1 MAENDDRSRHGVL
14 IPKASYGFFP
24 ELPIPNPAENSKVAF
39 SARDRESNEVK
50 HLSWIYYHRYPERRI
65 TRVSPQLDERGHGR
79 RLIIFTRFK
88 LASGQSVYFVDVAVE
103 HLDQRFASLTA
114 LFFGAAP
121 KNAGAY
127 VVLPL
132 DAPQFV
138 IDDDLS
144 ELLERFDRVKAMGWI
159 DSRRSGH
166 TGIGHTFESLV
177 GIEEN
182 NHQIADF
189 RGIEVKCKLRNESA
203 SPSGKIN
210 LFQLAPRWTI
220 PGPNLKRLGVI
231 GTPNAEGILS
241 CYSQVTTTPNNK
253 ELWLRP
259 SSSIPSLDMF
269 KSEEMIGQWG
279 HEKLSKRLSEKHS
292 RAVFVSTKSQ
302 THGGRTQYRYTD
314 LLYCERP
321 HIDRFVALVAARRI
335 VFEFTMRLSIQ
346 GRVRNH
352 GYPWRLV
359 DERDLE
365 QLFAFQIQL
374 RQDPR

>member
-1 MAENDDRSRHGVL
+1 MVTNQ
-14 IPKASYGFFP
+14 
-24 ELPIPNPAENSKVAF
+24 
-39 SARDRESNEVK
+39 VK
-50 HLSWIYYHRYPERRI
+50 NLSWIYYQRYPERRI
-65 TRVSPQLDERGHGR
+65 TRIGPQLDDRAHGR
-79 RLIIFTRFK
+79 RLLIFTRFK
-88 LASGQSVYFVDVAVE
+88 LASGESAYFVDVALE
-103 HLDQRFASLTA
+103 HLDPRFASLAT
-114 LFFGAAP
+114 LFFGVAP
-121 KNAGAY
+121 TGPGAY

-132 DAPQFV
+132 DAPQFL
-138 IDDDLS
+138 IDEDLN

-159 DSRRSGH
+159 DSLRSGH
-166 TGIGHTFESLV
+166 TGIGYTFETLV

-182 NHQIADF
+182 NHQLADF
-189 RGIEVKCKLRNESA
+189 RGIEIKCKLRNESA

-220 PGPNLKRLGVI
+220 PGPNRKRLDVI
-231 GTPNAEGILS
+231 GAPNADGVLS

-253 ELWLRP
+253 DLWLSP
-259 SSSIPSLDMF
+259 SSLNPALDVF
-269 KSEEMIGQWG
+269 KYEDMIGQWE
-279 HEKLSKRLSEKHS
+279 HKKLAKRLSEKHS
-292 RAVFVSTKSQ
+292 RAVFVSTQSRSQ
-302 THGGRTQYRYTD
+302 GGQTQYRYSH

-321 HIDRFVALVAARRI
+321 HIDRFVSLVAARRI
-335 VFEFTMRLSIQ
+335 VFEFAMRLSTK